1 MPFATT
7 AKLST
12 AGNLLVSSN
21 FRPLLLLSY
30 RTNYALLVDLSF
42 IREFVFSSLQRVLS
56 MAKLWISSPRISFIA
71 SINTATM
78 FSLAYSERSSFLM
91 ITFVDQL
98 VQYLYLF
105 YIYFMISPLIPFW
118 RSLKIR
124 PSCHTLSK
132 AFEISRNIP
141 WTSSPASNAFKISWL
156 IDCCKTQRSKFWLA
170 WRKDVIIKK
179 EIIHN
184 VINLAFKYLTAY
196 R

>member
-132 AFEISRNIP
+132 AFEISRDILYQLHL
-141 WTSSPASNAFKISWL
+141 K
-156 IDCCKTQRSKFWLA
+156 C
-170 WRKDVIIKK
+170 
-179 EIIHN
+179 HH
-184 VINLAFKYLTAY
+184 
-196 R
+196 